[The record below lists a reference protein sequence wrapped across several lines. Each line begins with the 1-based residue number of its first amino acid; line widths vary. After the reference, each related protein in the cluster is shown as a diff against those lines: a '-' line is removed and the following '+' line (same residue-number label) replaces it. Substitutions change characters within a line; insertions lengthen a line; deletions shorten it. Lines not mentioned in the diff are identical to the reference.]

1 MFLAKDFIETK
12 ENLLFAVLSN
22 GTEGG
27 KVLVFLRY
35 VQDKSGLTKY
45 ATDAANQFLQQY
57 YPDYLHYSPVLDSYV
72 HAVPIEQISQYYSA
86 QQGLQDLLHTPA
98 PDAVIADLIALCQLL
113 QQQGV
118 DLTQCGITG
127 SLLIG
132 AQQHSS
138 DIDLVCYER
147 TAFHHCRA
155 VLGELITQGKL
166 STLSE
171 SDWQQSYQRR
181 DCDLSFADYVW
192 HEQRKLNKALINGRK
207 FDLSLLN
214 PADNNQHPYQKCG
227 AITLQC
233 RVLDDSAGFDYPAQ
247 WLIDHPQI
255 HSVVCFTATYT
266 GQALRGEF
274 IEIAGQIEQDTQGVK
289 RLVVGSSRE
298 ARGEYIKVLSHL

>member
-12 ENLLFAVLSN
+12 ENLLFAVVSN
-22 GTEGG
+22 SIEQG

-35 VQDKSGLTKY
+35 VQHKSGRKKY
-45 ATDAANQFLQQY
+45 TTDAANQFLQEH
-57 YPDYLHYSPVLDSYV
+57 YPDYLHYSSVLDSTL
-72 HAVPIEQISQYYSA
+72 HAVPVDRITKHYSA
-86 QQGLQDLLHTPA
+86 QQGLQELLLTQPK
-98 PDAVIADLIALCQLL
+98 DAVTTDLIALCQLL
-113 QQQGV
+113 QQQNV
-118 DLTQCGITG
+118 DLKQCGVTG

-132 AQQHSS
+132 AQQHGS
-138 DIDLVCYER
+138 DIDLVCYEHSV
-147 TAFHHCRA
+147 FQHCRA
-155 VLGELITQGKL
+155 VVGELIAQGEL
-166 STLSE
+166 SALNQA
-171 SDWQQSYQRR
+171 DWQQSYQRR

-214 PADNNQHPYQKCG
+214 PADNSLCSYQKCG

-233 RVLDDSAGFDYPAQ
+233 RVLDDSAAFDYPAQ

-266 GQALRGEF
+266 GQALRGEY
-274 IEIAGQIEQDTQGVK
+274 IEIAGQVEQNEQGLK

-298 ARGEYIKVLSHL
+298 ARGEYIKVLNSL